1 MRLRLFELRSQ
12 SLKTSQ
18 GVQVARMAFSRG
30 EAAQCLWR
38 WALTVD
44 LYNAVAAR

>member
-12 SLKTSQ
+12 FLKTSQ
-18 GVQVARMAFSRG
+18 GVQVARIAFSGG
-30 EAAQCLWR
+30 EAVQGLWR

-44 LYNAVAAR
+44 LYNEAAAL